1 MNPNNHITYIKI
13 CCHENQVNSPN
24 LKMWVEEQTNKKKK
38 NNEDLT
44 YTQLTKNYIS
54 ILNVRE
60 KT

>member
-38 NNEDLT
+38 
-44 YTQLTKNYIS
+44 KKIM
-54 ILNVRE
+54 
-60 KT
+60 KTSPTHNSQKTTFPF